1 MNEHQISRYLELINR
16 RLYIMLHSG
25 IDWKPEYELEL
36 NEINEELAKLR
47 KVVDAAHN
55 KEAAI
60 YG

>member
-16 RLYIMLHSG
+16 RLYIILHSG

-36 NEINEELAKLR
+36 NEINKELAKLR
-47 KVVDAAHN
+47 KVVNATHN
-55 KEAAI
+55 KEGVI